1 MAEVGQVINNKYE
14 ILKLVGK
21 GGMSRVYLAMDMNIH
36 KPWAVKEIDK
46 TVTDKNNEVIIQ
58 SAIAE
63 ANLIKELDHNAIV
76 RIVDIIDEPDK
87 IFIIED
93 FIDGETLNSIVLREG
108 AQPQEKV
115 IEWAIQICSALE
127 YLHTRKPPIIYRDM
141 KPANVMLKPEG
152 NVKIIDFGIAREYK
166 EQNTE
171 DTKCLGTKGYAAPE
185 QFGGKGQTDARTDV
199 YCLGVTLYY
208 LVTGKNPSEPPYE
221 IYPIRHWNPRLSSG
235 LEAIIL
241 KCTRPNPNDRFQS
254 CAELNYA
261 LQHYEE
267 YTAQYRVKQLKKI
280 WKFGAMVIATILMI
294 VAGCFGLGMRSKKIN
309 SDFTLNINQAVR
321 ATDDKEKMYYYEK
334 AISIKPGDVTPY
346 LGIVEML
353 KQDDMVFDVEEETQL
368 KRLITPNLEVLKRNP
383 DYSQL
388 AFEIGKLYWY
398 YFTYGTENGADNTMT
413 RRGVAVEWFNDAV
426 AYGRVNDD
434 YYRMADVYRQIG
446 QFMSTIDMKI
456 REGSDGGAYREY
468 WNCLREMVSSIN
480 DTDPEVVILEIYNQ
494 VIDAITGRVK
504 GFRNDGISYSEIT
517 SLLDKVVVGL
527 NKCRPIAE
535 RNMEMKEEIL
545 NKVDDARVA
554 IDRDYDKGGTKAE

>member
-14 ILKLVGK
+14 ILKLIGK

-46 TVTDKNNEVIIQ
+46 TVKDSNNEVIIQ

-93 FIDGETLNSIVLREG
+93 YIDGETLNAIVLRDG
-108 AQPQEKV
+108 AQPQDKV

-166 EQNTE
+166 EQNLE

-208 LVTGKNPSEPPYE
+208 LVTGKNPCEPPYE
-221 IYPIRHWNPRLSSG
+221 IYPIRHWNPKLSSG

-241 KCTRPNPNDRFQS
+241 KCTRPDPNERFQS

-267 YTAQYRVKQLKKI
+267 YTAQYRSKQIKKI
-280 WKFGAMVIATILMI
+280 VKFGAMVMATTAFIAM
-294 VAGCFGLGMRSKKIN
+294 GFFGLAKRSNKIN

-321 ATDDKEKMYYYEK
+321 ATSDKEKLSYYEK
-334 AISIKPGDVTPY
+334 AIAIKPGDVEPY

-353 KQDDMVFDVEEETQL
+353 KKDMDFDVKEEEQL
-368 KRLITPNLEVLKRNP
+368 KRLVTPNLELLKKDP
-383 DYSQL
+383 DYATL

-398 YFTYGTENGADNTMT
+398 YFSYGTEGGADNTTT
-413 RRGVAVEWFNDAV
+413 RRGVAVEWFSDAV
-426 AYGRVNDD
+426 AYGSDHNEN
-434 YYRMADVYRQIG
+434 YRMAGVYRDIG
-446 QFMSTIDMKI
+446 QFTSTIDMKN
-456 REGSDGGAYREY
+456 REGNDGGAYRAY
-468 WNCLREMVSSIN
+468 WNCLCEMVSSI
-480 DTDPEVVILEIYNQ
+480 DKKDAEVVVLEIYNQ
-494 VIDAITGRVK
+494 VIDAITGRGK
-504 GFRNDGISYSEIT
+504 GFRNDGISYSEINA
-517 SLLDKVVVGL
+517 LFDKVVVGL
-527 NKCRPIAE
+527 EKCAPISE
-535 RNMEMKEEIL
+535 RNVRLKEEIL
-545 NKVDDARVA
+545 GKVDNAKAA
-554 IDRDYDKGGTKAE
+554 INRDYDKGGEDAE

>member
-1 MAEVGQVINNKYE
+1 MAEVGKVINNKYE
-14 ILKLVGK
+14 ILKLIGK
-21 GGMSRVYLAMDMNIH
+21 GGMSRVYLAMDTNIH

-46 TVTDKNNEVIIQ
+46 TVKDKNNEVIIQ

-93 FIDGETLNSIVLREG
+93 YIEGETLNSIVLRDG

-166 EQNTE
+166 EQNNE

-208 LVTGKNPSEPPYE
+208 LVTGMNPCEPPYE
-221 IYPIRHWNPRLSSG
+221 IYPIRHWNPKLSSG

-267 YTAQYRVKQLKKI
+267 YTAQYRTKQLKKI
-280 WKFGAMVIATILMI
+280 WKFGAMVFAVLAFVT
-294 VAGCFGLGMRSKKIN
+294 VGCIGLGMRSKRIN
-309 SDFTLNINQAVR
+309 SDFTLNMNQAVR
-321 ATDDKEKMYYYEK
+321 ATDDSEKMRYYKK
-334 AISIKPGDVTPY
+334 AIQIKPGDVEPY

-353 KQDDMVFDVEEETQL
+353 KKDMDFDMEEETLLKQLIIPNDAAL
-368 KRLITPNLEVLKRNP
+368 KRSPE
-383 DYSQL
+383 YSKL
-388 AFEIGKLYWY
+388 AFEVGKLYWY
-398 YFTYGTENGADNTMT
+398 YYSYGSQGGDNTMS
-413 RRGVAVEWFNDAV
+413 RRNVAVQWFSDAV
-426 AYGRVNDD
+426 SYGKPNDEN
-434 YYRMADVYRQIG
+434 YRMASVYRDIG
-446 QFMSTIDMKI
+446 EFTSSIDGKI

-468 WNCLREMVSSIN
+468 WKCLCEMVTSIN
-480 DTDPEVVILEIYNQ
+480 TNTDAEVVVLEIYNQ
-494 VIDAITGRVK
+494 VMDAIIGRIK
-504 GFRNDGISYSEIT
+504 GFRRDGISISEI
-517 SLLDKVVVGL
+517 SALFDKVAIEL
-527 NKCRPIAE
+527 DRCKPIAE
-535 RNMEMKEEIL
+535 RNVQLKEDIQK
-545 NKVDDARVA
+545 KVEHARSVIA
-554 IDRDYDKGGTKAE
+554 RDSEEGGTSAE

>member
-1 MAEVGQVINNKYE
+1 MAEIGQIINNKYE

-21 GGMSRVYLAMDMNIH
+21 GGMSRVYLAMDTNIH

-46 TVTDKNNEVIIQ
+46 TVKDQNNEVIIQ

-93 FIDGETLNSIVLREG
+93 FIDGETLNAIVVREG

-166 EQNTE
+166 EHNTE

-185 QFGGKGQTDARTDV
+185 QFGGKGQTDARTDI

-208 LVTGKNPSEPPYE
+208 LVTGMNPSEPPYE
-221 IYPIRHWNPRLSSG
+221 IYPIRHWNPKLSSG

-241 KCTRPNPNDRFQS
+241 KCTRPNPSERFQS
-254 CAELNYA
+254 CAELSYA

-267 YTAQYRVKQLKKI
+267 YTAQYRTKQVMKVV
-280 WKFGAMVIATILMI
+280 KFGATLAAMLFFIGV
-294 VAGCFGLGMRSKKIN
+294 GCFALGRRASRIN
-309 SDFTLNINQAVR
+309 SDFNLNMDRAAM
-321 ATDDKEKMYYYEK
+321 ATDDETKMRYYKRAIEIIPDDIRPYLEIIELMKTDDFTVEEK
-334 AISIKPGDVTPY
+334 AELTN
-346 LGIVEML
+346 
-353 KQDDMVFDVEEETQL
+353 
-368 KRLITPNLEVLKRNP
+368 LITPNREALRKNP
-383 DYSQL
+383 EYAKL

-398 YFTYGTENGADNTMT
+398 YYSYGTEGGDDNTLT
-413 RRGVAVEWFNDAV
+413 RQRSAVGWFKEAVEYGDPNDEN
-426 AYGRVNDD
+426 RK
-434 YYRMADVYRQIG
+434 MAAVYRDIG
-446 QFMSTIDMKI
+446 QFISTIDMKN
-456 REGSDGGAYREY
+456 REGNDGGAYREY
-468 WNCLREMVSSIN
+468 WMALADMVSSVS
-480 DTDPEVVILEIYNQ
+480 DTDPEVVVLEIYSQ
-494 VIDAITGRVK
+494 FIDAVIVRGK
-504 GFRNDGISYSEIT
+504 GFRNDGISYNAVISTFE
-517 SLLDKVVVGL
+517 KVVKGL
-527 NKCRPIAE
+527 KEIRPVSE
-535 RNMEMKEEIL
+535 RNVKTKENIL
-545 NKVDDARVA
+545 AKIDDAKA
-554 IDRDYDKGGTKAE
+554 SILRDYDKEEVSAE